1 MVLCFQDIVIGCPGR
16 MKDLI
21 EMGIC
26 QLDEVSFVVSQ
37 LCFSLCCSYCLWIM
51 VGISY
56 MLSSVE
62 TRGVLDINSI
72 T

>member
-1 MVLCFQDIVIGCPGR
+1 

-62 TRGVLDINSI
+62 TRVLDINSI